1 MKAIQVSERG
11 ENKTDWQWI
20 KGYAG
25 MDTETAKKNI
35 KQLRRWNSGLKYR
48 IIDCVPIPK

>member
-35 KQLRRWNSGLKYR
+35 KQLRKWNSGLKYR
-48 IIDCVPIPK
+48 IIGCVPVPK

>member
-11 ENKTDWQWI
+11 WGKTDWQWI

-25 MDTETAKKNI
+25 MDAETAKKNI
-35 KQLRRWNSGLKYR
+35 KQLRKWHSELKYR
-48 IIDCVPIPK
+48 IIDCVPVPK